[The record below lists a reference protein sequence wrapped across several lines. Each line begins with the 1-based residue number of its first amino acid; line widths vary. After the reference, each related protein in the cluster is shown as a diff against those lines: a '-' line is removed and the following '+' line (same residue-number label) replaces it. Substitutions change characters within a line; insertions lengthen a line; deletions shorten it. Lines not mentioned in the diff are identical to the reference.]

1 MSTLDDFYKIAYA
14 GMVRL
19 NRIRRKFKKLN
30 WLIYFLK
37 SLSNIFETITEIQ
50 IIPKQRP
57 RNQLF
62 IRDINSL
69 EISIDN

>member
-19 NRIRRKFKKLN
+19 NHIRRKFKKLN